1 MPIVTELPPREP
13 SRRIAA
19 KGTTGTRRRGRG
31 RGRAEVEEPEDEFED
46 SGVESRRNS
55 PEGAEEAEKKAEE
68 DDSGEQLPKFP
79 RDQFTGIYP
88 GLNDFGDALEAIPL
102 EVVRHFTLLKE
113 IDAKC
118 TTATP
123 MLTKLIKEFLTM
135 PMEGEKEKRE
145 EVLAQVRDLIRE
157 LMPCLEEKMHVAGVA
172 ADAMA
177 QHMERLEYDW
187 ELIIQHEFPE
197 ELVYGNPD
205 HPGFAEYPQEA
216 KKSAQAARSESR
228 REAIAAKKAAQEKNT
243 NGADNGRST
252 PAVGAGRSGKAKAG
266 AKTEPKVSTSGNS
279 GRKPSTQ
286 QAIHGAGSGTGA
298 GAGSGA
304 GAGAGTGA
312 GMPGQYSVAGYPAQ
326 GGLTALPYQ
335 YETGMAVVPGG
346 GSVYATPTGAGGA
359 HQAVYYQQQRNNG
372 GQYQYVGEQPPDSK
386 RRKTGGDAWE
396 EEKISP
402 RQSTPTGNR
411 RASNKSSGRG
421 ARGKDEEPVY
431 CYCQQVSYGEMVGCD
446 GPDCKREWFHL
457 PCIGLTSPPKGQW
470 FCEDCAAKYKRGGT
484 RQRG

>member
-31 RGRAEVEEPEDEFED
+31 RGRAEAEEPDDELED

-55 PEGAEEAEKKAEE
+55 PESTEEGGKKAEDQE
-68 DDSGEQLPKFP
+68 MGEKLPKFP
-79 RDQFTGIYP
+79 RDQLTGIYP

-123 MLTKLIKEFLTM
+123 MLTRLIKEFLAM
-135 PMEGEKEKRE
+135 PMEGEKDKRE

-252 PAVGAGRSGKAKAG
+252 PAVAVGRSGKAKAG
-266 AKTEPKVSTSGNS
+266 AKTETKTPASGNTT
-279 GRKPSTQ
+279 RKPPSQ
-286 QAIHGAGSGTGA
+286 PPLQGT
-298 GAGSGA
+298 
-304 GAGAGTGA
+304 GAGTGA
-312 GMPGQYSVAGYPAQ
+312 GTVAVGQYPVAGYSAQ
-326 GGLTALPYQ
+326 GGLTGHPYQ
-335 YETGMAVVPGG
+335 YEAGMAVVAGG
-346 GSVYATPTGAGGA
+346 GGGPVYATSTGAGGA
-359 HQAVYYQQQRNNG
+359 QQAVYYQQQRQNG

-386 RRKTGGDAWE
+386 RRKTDGETWE
-396 EEKISP
+396 EEKVSP

-411 RASNKSSGRG
+411 RASNKTSSRG

-457 PCIGLTSPPKGQW
+457 PCIGLSSPPKGQW